1 MLTPPRSARS
11 HLHGAPAIGGTDS
24 GAMAPPAKERREHR
38 ERRSGTDRRT
48 RQVPG
53 KVERRS
59 SGERRTGLD
68 RRVELGTAA
77 DQIRA
82 AVGLLTFAVEKG
94 VILEVDR
101 WVLETAIT
109 RLHIALAK
117 LGD

>member
-1 MLTPPRSARS
+1 
-11 HLHGAPAIGGTDS
+11 
-24 GAMAPPAKERREHR
+24 MAHANERRKPK
-38 ERRSGTDRRT
+38 ERRSGADRRT
-48 RQVPG
+48 RLVSVE
-53 KVERRS
+53 VERRGR
-59 SGERRTGLD
+59 GERRTGLD
-68 RRVELGTAA
+68 RRVELGTAG

-117 LGD
+117 LGEAHVPSAPP